1 MENTKKT
8 DRLLIKEPIIR
19 KLYILIGIFLLTIAT
34 ILIIENYFDNA
45 YTVKYQKVIHNQEQ
59 QQTIDHLLQRNLLNL
74 RLSFKS
80 FTSVTNQQQL
90 KNLRE
95 NIRNL
100 VKTSEEIIKV
110 LDEGGIVANV
120 ISVNMPAKDEIE
132 EVFKYDPDKY
142 TGTLPEVRELLPKV
156 SQLQMLA
163 DKIIAFVEKELK
175 SGRQPSQEYYNELNH
190 LIQQADTYFS
200 RINEIENKVS
210 YDINKRWNTL
220 NNTSINVVRK
230 YNRVKYF
237 ALFFFSIFT
246 IIITGILINQIKNV
260 ILKRYKAEEN
270 NKKLLQA
277 IEQSPIS
284 IMIIDTQGNIEYI
297 NQGFESITGYKKEE
311 IEGGNA
317 NFLKETGEDELA
329 NVLLQTIQEGK
340 VWRGELCNKKK
351 DGTEFW
357 EKVLISPVLSEDNT
371 ISNYVIIK
379 EDITEKRNLTESLRE
394 SNEAMK
400 TITENLP
407 VGVLIVNKK
416 KEIIQIN
423 QTAAKIMNFKSMEEA
438 LEHIK
443 GNSYE
448 TFFNTIRKDQYIDPV
463 SGVVVTSLEE
473 ILEVKENNVSRE
485 ILKNIIPIRL
495 NNEKVFLEAFM
506 DISAQKEVQKNEA
519 EANKAKSEFLANMS
533 HEIRTPMNGII
544 GASELLSKTRL
555 TKEQSNVVKIISRS
569 CENLLGIIN
578 DILDFS
584 KIEAG
589 KMKIES
595 YPFNIRSTI
604 DYILD
609 QMSIKTNEK
618 GIELMGSVEETIPN
632 VLIGDESRLIQ
643 ILVNLMGNAVKFTK
657 EGEVVLNVEVEKQI
671 GSDITLHFMV
681 EDSGIGIPK
690 DKLEKIFESFTQ
702 ADGSTTRK
710 FGGTG
715 LGTSISKM
723 LTELMGGKI
732 WVESPN
738 PNFAWSEESP
748 GSVFHFT
755 LPFVIEKN
763 QAAYELKSEKFSNIK
778 TLIVDNHRTNLLLL
792 KKTLNNWDI
801 PSETISD
808 EKSALD
814 LLKKTSDFNLVIID
828 THVFSNIDSSFISDV
843 KKIRRKIKTI
853 LFAADNKWQDQISLE
868 GVDYVLH
875 KPIQHLELF
884 KAIEKLFSESEK
896 NKGKLK
902 LSDLV
907 KNKKALLVEDNLIN
921 QKIAEKMLSKI
932 GLKTDIAVN
941 GEEAIEK
948 IENDEEGFDLIFMDV
963 QMPVLNGLDATRI
976 LREKNIHTPIIAMT
990 ANALKGDREVC
1001 LAAGMN
1007 DYIGK
1012 PVKMNDLEDI
1022 LSKWLNGNNA

>member
-1 MENTKKT
+1 M
-8 DRLLIKEPIIR
+8 
-19 KLYILIGIFLLTIAT
+19 
-34 ILIIENYFDNA
+34 
-45 YTVKYQKVIHNQEQ
+45 
-59 QQTIDHLLQRNLLNL
+59 
-74 RLSFKS
+74 
-80 FTSVTNQQQL
+80 
-90 KNLRE
+90 
-95 NIRNL
+95 
-100 VKTSEEIIKV
+100 
-110 LDEGGIVANV
+110 
-120 ISVNMPAKDEIE
+120 
-132 EVFKYDPDKY
+132 
-142 TGTLPEVRELLPKV
+142 
-156 SQLQMLA
+156 
-163 DKIIAFVEKELK
+163 
-175 SGRQPSQEYYNELNH
+175 
-190 LIQQADTYFS
+190 
-200 RINEIENKVS
+200 
-210 YDINKRWNTL
+210 
-220 NNTSINVVRK
+220 
-230 YNRVKYF
+230 
-237 ALFFFSIFT
+237 
-246 IIITGILINQIKNV
+246 LINQIKNV
-260 ILKRYKAEEN
+260 ILKRYSAEES

-284 IMIIDTQGNIEYI
+284 IMITDTQGNIEYI
-297 NQGFESITGYKKEE
+297 NQGFEKITGFKKEE
-311 IEGGNA
+311 IEGGNTDL
-317 NFLKETGEDELA
+317 LKDSGEDELA
-329 NVLLQTIQEGK
+329 DALLNTIQEGK
-340 VWRGELCNKKK
+340 VWTGELRNRKK

-371 ISNYVIIK
+371 ISNYVVIK

-407 VGVLIVNKK
+407 VGILIVNSN

-438 LEHIK
+438 FKHIK
-443 GNSYE
+443 GHSYE
-448 TFFNTIRKDQYIDPV
+448 TFFSTIRKDQYVDPV

-473 ILEVKENNVSRE
+473 MLEVKENNVSRE

-506 DISAQKEVQKNEA
+506 DISAQKEIQKNEA

-544 GASELLSKTRL
+544 GATELLTKTRL
-555 TKEQSNVVKIISRS
+555 TKEQNNVIKIIARS

-595 YPFNIRSTI
+595 YPFTVRSTI

-632 VLIGDESRLIQ
+632 VLIGDEGRLIQ

-657 EGEVVLNVEVEKQI
+657 EGEVVLKVEVEKQI
-671 GSDITLHFMV
+671 GTDITLHFMV

-690 DKLEKIFESFTQ
+690 DKIEKIFESFTQ

-755 LPFVIEKN
+755 LPFVIDKN
-763 QAAYELKSEKFSNIK
+763 QAAYEFNTDKFANIK

-801 PSETISD
+801 PSETIND
-808 EKSALD
+808 EKSAIN
-814 LLKKTSDFNLVIID
+814 LLKKSKEFNLVIID
-828 THVFSNIDSSFISDV
+828 THVFTKVDTRFISDI

-853 LFAADNKWQDQISLE
+853 LFAADDKWKDQISLE

-875 KPIQHLELF
+875 KPIQHIELF
-884 KAIEKLFSESEK
+884 KAIEKLFLEEEEEQEAITLSEVV
-896 NKGKLK
+896 KG
-902 LSDLV
+902 
-907 KNKKALLVEDNLIN
+907 KKALLVEDNIIN
-921 QKIAEKMLSKI
+921 QKIAEKMFSSI
-932 GLKTDIAVN
+932 GLKTEIAVN
-941 GEEAIEK
+941 GQEAVDMIAES
-948 IENDEEGFDLIFMDV
+948 NGFDLIFMDV
-963 QMPVLNGLDATRI
+963 QMPVLNGLDATVR
-976 LREKNIHTPIIAMT
+976 LREMNINTPIIAMT

-1022 LSKWLNGNNA
+1022 LLKWLKA

>member
-1 MENTKKT
+1 VDKLEKRKK
-8 DRLLIKEPIIR
+8 LLMKEPIIR
-19 KLYILIGIFLLTIAT
+19 KLYILIAVFMLTIAS
-34 ILIIENYFDNA
+34 ILVIENYFDNA

-59 QQTIDHLLQRNLLNL
+59 QQIIDHLLQRNLLNL
-74 RLSFKS
+74 RLSFKT
-80 FTSVTNQQQL
+80 FPTVTNQQQL
-90 KNLRE
+90 KSLRE
-95 NIRNL
+95 NIRSMIESS
-100 VKTSEEIIKV
+100 KDIIKV
-110 LDEGGIVANV
+110 LDEGGVVSNT
-120 ISVNMPAKDEIE
+120 ISVNMPARDEIE
-132 EVFKYDPDKY
+132 EVFRYEPDRY
-142 TGTLPEVRELLPKV
+142 TGTLPEIRELIPQI
-156 SQLQMLA
+156 SELQTIS
-163 DKIIAFVEKELK
+163 DKIIALIDRELR
-175 SGRQPSQEYYNELNH
+175 SGKPFPQEYFNSLNH
-190 LIQQADTYFS
+190 LIQQADSYFI
-200 RINEIENKVS
+200 RISEIENKIS

-230 YNRVKYF
+230 YNQLKYF
-237 ALFFFSIFT
+237 GLLFFSLFAIF
-246 IIITGILINQIKNV
+246 ITVMLINQIKNV
-260 ILKRYKAEEN
+260 ILKRYSAEES

-284 IMIIDTQGNIEYI
+284 IMITDTQGNIEYI
-297 NQGFESITGYKKEE
+297 NQGFEKITGFKKEE
-311 IEGGNA
+311 IEGGNTDL
-317 NFLKETGEDELA
+317 LKDSGEDELA
-329 NVLLQTIQEGK
+329 DALLNTIQEGK
-340 VWRGELCNKKK
+340 VWTGELRNRKK

-371 ISNYVIIK
+371 ISNYVVIK

-407 VGVLIVNKK
+407 VGILIVNSN

-438 LEHIK
+438 FKHIK
-443 GNSYE
+443 GHSYE
-448 TFFNTIRKDQYIDPV
+448 TFFSTIRKDQYVDPV

-473 ILEVKENNVSRE
+473 MLEVKENNVSRE

-506 DISAQKEVQKNEA
+506 DISAQKEIQKNEA

-544 GASELLSKTRL
+544 GATELLTKTRL
-555 TKEQSNVVKIISRS
+555 TKEQNNVIKIIARS

-595 YPFNIRSTI
+595 YPFTVRSTI

-632 VLIGDESRLIQ
+632 VLIGDEGRLIQ

-657 EGEVVLNVEVEKQI
+657 EGEVVLKVEVEKQI
-671 GSDITLHFMV
+671 GTDITLHFMV

-690 DKLEKIFESFTQ
+690 DKIEKIFESFTQ

-755 LPFVIEKN
+755 LPFVIDKN
-763 QAAYELKSEKFSNIK
+763 QAAYEFNTDKFANIK

-801 PSETISD
+801 PSETIND
-808 EKSALD
+808 EKSAIN
-814 LLKKTSDFNLVIID
+814 LLKKSKEFNLVIID
-828 THVFSNIDSSFISDV
+828 THVFTKVDTRFISDI

-853 LFAADNKWQDQISLE
+853 LFAADDKWKDQISLE

-875 KPIQHLELF
+875 KPIQHIELF
-884 KAIEKLFSESEK
+884 KAIEKLFLEEEEEQEAITLSEVV
-896 NKGKLK
+896 KG
-902 LSDLV
+902 
-907 KNKKALLVEDNLIN
+907 KKALLVEDNIIN
-921 QKIAEKMLSKI
+921 QKIAEKMFSSI
-932 GLKTDIAVN
+932 GLKTEIAVN
-941 GEEAIEK
+941 GQEAVDMIAES
-948 IENDEEGFDLIFMDV
+948 NGFDLIFMDV
-963 QMPVLNGLDATRI
+963 QMPVLNGLDATVR
-976 LREKNIHTPIIAMT
+976 LREMNINTPIIAMT

-1022 LSKWLNGNNA
+1022 LLKWLKA

>member
-1 MENTKKT
+1 MGTLNKSKN
-8 DRLLIKEPIIR
+8 LLLKEPIIR
-19 KLYILIGIFLLTIAT
+19 KLYILITVFMLTIAA
-34 ILIIENYFDNA
+34 ILVIENYFDNA
-45 YTVKYQKVIHNQEQ
+45 YTYKYQKVIHNQEQ
-59 QQTIDHLLQRNLLNL
+59 QQIIDHLLQRNLLNL
-74 RLSFKS
+74 RLSFKTLPS
-80 FTSVTNQQQL
+80 ITKHQQL
-90 KNLRE
+90 KNTRE
-95 NIRNL
+95 EIKKLIRN
-100 VKTSEEIIKV
+100 SNEIIKV
-110 LDEGGIVANV
+110 LDEGGQVVNL
-120 ISVNMPAKDEIE
+120 ISVNLPAKDEIE
-132 EVFKYDPDKY
+132 EVFKYEPDRY
-142 TGTLPEVRELLPKV
+142 TGTMPEVRELIPQM
-156 SQLQMLA
+156 SELQTLA
-163 DKIIAFVEKELK
+163 DKIISIIERQLSSK
-175 SGRQPSQEYYNELNH
+175 SQPDADYYNKLNH
-190 LIQQADTYFS
+190 LIQQADTYFT
-200 RINEIENKVS
+200 RINEIENKIS

-220 NNTSINVVRK
+220 NNTSINVARK
-230 YNRVKYF
+230 YNRLKYLGLF
-237 ALFFFSIFT
+237 AFSLFAV
-246 IIITGILINQIKNV
+246 IITWMVITQIRNV

-284 IMIIDTQGNIEYI
+284 IMITDTQGNIEYI
-297 NQGFESITGYKKEE
+297 NQGFEAITGFSKKE

-317 NFLKETGEDELA
+317 DLMKETGENELA

-340 VWRGELCNKKK
+340 VWTGEISSKKK
-351 DGTEFW
+351 DGSEFW

-371 ISNYVIIK
+371 ISNYVVIK

-407 VGVLIVNKK
+407 VGILIVNENR
-416 KEIIQIN
+416 EIIQIN

-438 LEHIK
+438 FEHIK
-443 GNSYE
+443 GSSYE
-448 TFFNTIRKDQYIDPV
+448 NFFSTIRKDQYVDPV

-495 NNEKVFLEAFM
+495 NNRKVFLEAFM
-506 DISAQKEVQKNEA
+506 DISAQKEIQKNEA

-544 GASELLSKTRL
+544 GATELLTKTRL
-555 TKEQSNVVKIISRS
+555 SKEQSNVVKIIARS
-569 CENLLGIIN
+569 CDNLLGIIN

-632 VLIGDESRLIQ
+632 VLIGDEGRLIQ
-643 ILVNLMGNAVKFTK
+643 ILVNLMGNAVKFTN
-657 EGEVVLNVEVEKQI
+657 EGEVVLKVEVEKQI
-671 GSDITLHFMV
+671 GSNITLHFMV

-763 QAAYELKSEKFSNIK
+763 QAAYELKTEKFSNIK
-778 TLIVDNHRTNLLLL
+778 TLIVDNHKTNLLLL

-814 LLKKTSDFNLVIID
+814 ILKKRSSNFNLVIID
-828 THVFSNIDSSFISDV
+828 SQVFANIDSSFISDI
-843 KKIRRKIKTI
+843 KKIRKKIKTI
-853 LFAADNKWQDQISLE
+853 LFAADNKWKDEISLE

-875 KPIQHLELF
+875 KPIQHIELF
-884 KAIEKLFSESEK
+884 KAIEKLFSETDGEK
-896 NKGKLK
+896 EEIK

-907 KNKKALLVEDNLIN
+907 KGKKALLVEDNLIN
-921 QKIAEKMLSKI
+921 QKIAEKMFSSI
-932 GLKTDIAVN
+932 GLETEIAEN

-948 IENDEEGFDLIFMDV
+948 IKKDNFDLIFMDV
-963 QMPVLNGLDATRI
+963 QMPVLNGLDATI
-976 LREKNIHTPIIAMT
+976 KLREMGINTPIIAMT

-1001 LAAGMN
+1001 LDAGMN

-1022 LSKWLNGNNA
+1022 LMRWLKKS

>member
-1 MENTKKT
+1 M
-8 DRLLIKEPIIR
+8 
-19 KLYILIGIFLLTIAT
+19 LTIAA
-34 ILIIENYFDNA
+34 ILVIENYFDNA
-45 YTVKYQKVIHNQEQ
+45 YTVKYQRVIHNQEQ
-59 QQTIDHLLQRNLLNL
+59 QQTIDHLLQKNLLNL

-80 FTSVTNQQQL
+80 FYTVNQYQQL

-95 NIRNL
+95 DIRAL
-100 VKTSEEIIKV
+100 IKKGKEIIKV
-110 LDEGGIVANV
+110 LDEGGEVASV
-120 ISVNMPAKDEIE
+120 ISVNLPAKDEIE
-132 EVFKYDPDKY
+132 EVFRYEPDKY
-142 TGTLPEVRELLPKV
+142 TGSLPEVRELIPQI
-156 SQLQMLA
+156 SELQTLA
-163 DKIIAFVEKELK
+163 DKIIANVEKELNTQK
-175 SGRQPSQEYYNELNH
+175 QPSPEYLNSLSH
-190 LIQQADTYFS
+190 FIQQAGTHFD
-200 RINEIENKVS
+200 RINEIENKIS

-237 ALFFFSIFT
+237 GLFFFSLFSIF
-246 IIITGILINQIKNV
+246 ITGMMISQIRTV
-260 ILKRYKAEEN
+260 IVNRYKAEEN
-270 NKKLLQA
+270 SRKLVQA

-284 IMIIDTQGNIEYI
+284 IMITDTQGNIEYI
-297 NQGFESITGYKKEE
+297 NQGFETITGIKKERN
-311 IEGGNA
+311 EGDNI
-317 NFLKETGEDELA
+317 NLLKGTGEDEFA
-329 NVLLQTIQEGK
+329 NVLIQTIQEGK
-340 VWRGELCNKKK
+340 VWTGELSNKKN
-351 DGTEFW
+351 DGSKYW

-371 ISNYVIIK
+371 ISNYVVIK

-407 VGVLIVNKK
+407 VGILIVDKN

-423 QTAAKIMNFKSMEEA
+423 QTAAKIMNFKSMDEA
-438 LEHIK
+438 NNHIK
-443 GNSYE
+443 GHSYA
-448 TFFNTIRKDQYIDPV
+448 TFFSTIRKDQYIDPV
-463 SGVVVTSLEE
+463 SGVVVTSSEE

-544 GASELLSKTRL
+544 GAAELLTKTRL
-555 TKEQSNVVKIISRS
+555 TKEQTNVITIISRS

-595 YPFNIRSTI
+595 YTFNIRSTI
-604 DYILD
+604 DYLLD

-618 GIELMGSVEETIPN
+618 GIELMGVVEETIPN
-632 VLIGDESRLIQ
+632 VLIGDEGRLIQ
-643 ILVNLMGNAVKFTK
+643 ILVNLMGNAIKFTK
-657 EGEVVLNVEVEKQI
+657 EGEVVLKVEVEKQI
-671 GSDITLHFMV
+671 GSNITLHFMV

-723 LTELMGGKI
+723 LAELMGGKI

-748 GSVFHFT
+748 GSVFHFAI
-755 LPFVIEKN
+755 PFIIEKN
-763 QAAYELKSEKFSNIK
+763 QAAFELKTEKFANIK
-778 TLIVDNHRTNLLLL
+778 TLIVDNHKTNLLLL

-801 PSETISD
+801 LSETISD
-808 EKSALD
+808 EKSAFD
-814 LLKKTSDFNLVIID
+814 LLKKHADFNLVIID
-828 THVFSNIDSSFISDV
+828 THIFTDIDSHFISDI
-843 KKIRRKIKTI
+843 KKIRKKIKTI
-853 LFAADNKWQDQISLE
+853 LFAADNKWKEQISLE
-868 GVDYVLH
+868 DVDYVLQ

-884 KAIEKLFSESEK
+884 KAIEKLFTDDDEK
-896 NKGKLK
+896 EKVK

-907 KNKKALLVEDNLIN
+907 KNKRALLVEDNIIN
-921 QKIAEKMLSKI
+921 QKIAEKMLSSI
-932 GLKTDIAVN
+932 GIKAIIAVN
-941 GEEAIEK
+941 GQEAIDI
-948 IENDEEGFDLIFMDV
+948 IESDEVGFDLIFMDV
-963 QMPVLNGLDATRI
+963 QMPVLNGLDATVK
-976 LREKNIHTPIIAMT
+976 LRKMNVNTPIIAMT
-990 ANALKGDREVC
+990 ANALKGDKEIC
-1001 LAAGMN
+1001 LDAGMN
-1007 DYIGK
+1007 DYMGK

-1022 LSKWLNGNNA
+1022 LLKWLPNDLS

>member
-1 MENTKKT
+1 VDKLEKRKK
-8 DRLLIKEPIIR
+8 LLMKEPIIR
-19 KLYILIGIFLLTIAT
+19 KLYILIAVFMLTIAS
-34 ILIIENYFDNA
+34 ILVIENYFDNA

-59 QQTIDHLLQRNLLNL
+59 QQIIDHLLQRNLLNL
-74 RLSFKS
+74 RLSFKT
-80 FTSVTNQQQL
+80 FPTVTNQQQL
-90 KNLRE
+90 KSLRE
-95 NIRNL
+95 NIRSMIESS
-100 VKTSEEIIKV
+100 KDIIKV
-110 LDEGGIVANV
+110 LDEGGVVSNT
-120 ISVNMPAKDEIE
+120 ISVNMPARDEIE
-132 EVFKYDPDKY
+132 EVFRYEPDRY
-142 TGTLPEVRELLPKV
+142 TGTLPEIRELIPQI
-156 SQLQMLA
+156 SELQTIS
-163 DKIIAFVEKELK
+163 DKIIALIDRELR
-175 SGRQPSQEYYNELNH
+175 SGKPFPQEYFNTLNH
-190 LIQQADTYFS
+190 LIQQADSYFI
-200 RINEIENKVS
+200 RISEIENKIS

-230 YNRVKYF
+230 YNQLKYF
-237 ALFFFSIFT
+237 GLLFFSLFAIF
-246 IIITGILINQIKNV
+246 ITVMLINQIKNV
-260 ILKRYKAEEN
+260 ILKRYSAEES

-284 IMIIDTQGNIEYI
+284 IMITDTQGNIEYI
-297 NQGFESITGYKKEE
+297 NQGFEKITGFKKEE
-311 IEGGNA
+311 IEGGNTDL
-317 NFLKETGEDELA
+317 LKDSGEDELA
-329 NVLLQTIQEGK
+329 DALLNTIQEGK
-340 VWRGELCNKKK
+340 VWTGELRNRKK

-371 ISNYVIIK
+371 ISNYVVIK

-407 VGVLIVNKK
+407 VGILIVNSN

-438 LEHIK
+438 FKHIK
-443 GNSYE
+443 GHSYE
-448 TFFNTIRKDQYIDPV
+448 TFFSTIRKDQYVDPV

-473 ILEVKENNVSRE
+473 MLEVKENNVSRE

-506 DISAQKEVQKNEA
+506 DISAQKEIQKNEA

-544 GASELLSKTRL
+544 GATELLTKTRL
-555 TKEQSNVVKIISRS
+555 TKEQNNVIKIIARS

-595 YPFNIRSTI
+595 YPFTVRSTI

-632 VLIGDESRLIQ
+632 VLIGDEGRLIQ

-657 EGEVVLNVEVEKQI
+657 EGEVVLKVEVEKQI
-671 GSDITLHFMV
+671 GTDITLHFMV

-690 DKLEKIFESFTQ
+690 DKIEKIFESFTQ

-755 LPFVIEKN
+755 LPFVIDKN
-763 QAAYELKSEKFSNIK
+763 QAAYEFNTDKFANIK

-801 PSETISD
+801 PSETIND
-808 EKSALD
+808 EKSAIN
-814 LLKKTSDFNLVIID
+814 LLKKSKEFNLVIID
-828 THVFSNIDSSFISDV
+828 THVFTKVDTRFISDI

-853 LFAADNKWQDQISLE
+853 LFAADDKWKDQISLE

-875 KPIQHLELF
+875 KPIQHIELF
-884 KAIEKLFSESEK
+884 KAIEKLFLEEEEEQEAITLSEVV
-896 NKGKLK
+896 KG
-902 LSDLV
+902 
-907 KNKKALLVEDNLIN
+907 KKALLVEDNIIN
-921 QKIAEKMLSKI
+921 QKIAEKMFSSI
-932 GLKTDIAVN
+932 GLKTEIAVN
-941 GEEAIEK
+941 GQEAVDMIAES
-948 IENDEEGFDLIFMDV
+948 NGFDLIFMDV
-963 QMPVLNGLDATRI
+963 QMPVLNGLDATVR
-976 LREKNIHTPIIAMT
+976 LREMNINTPIIAMT

-1022 LSKWLNGNNA
+1022 LLKWLKA

>member
-1 MENTKKT
+1 MHKLKK
-8 DRLLIKEPIIR
+8 RKKLFMNEPIIR
-19 KLYILIGIFLLTIAT
+19 KLYILIGVFMLTIAS

-45 YTVKYQKVIHNQEQ
+45 YTVKYQRVIHNQEQ
-59 QQTIDHLLQRNLLNL
+59 QQIIDHLLQRNLLNL
-74 RLSFKS
+74 RLSFKT
-80 FTSVTNQQQL
+80 FPTVTRQQQL

-95 NIRNL
+95 NIRSMINSS
-100 VKTSEEIIKV
+100 KEIIKV
-110 LDEGGIVANV
+110 LDEGGIVSNT
-120 ISVNMPAKDEIE
+120 ISVNMPARDEIE
-132 EVFKYDPDKY
+132 EVFRYEPDKY
-142 TGTLPEVRELLPKV
+142 TGTLSEIRELIPQI
-156 SQLQMLA
+156 SELQSLA
-163 DKIIAFVEKELK
+163 DKIIALIEREISTGKPFT
-175 SGRQPSQEYYNELNH
+175 QDYYNTLNH
-190 LIQQADTYFS
+190 LIQQADTYFT
-200 RINEIENKVS
+200 RISEIENKIS

-230 YNRVKYF
+230 YNRLKYF
-237 ALFFFSIFT
+237 GLLFFSLFAIF
-246 IIITGILINQIKNV
+246 ITGMLINQIKNV
-260 ILKRYKAEEN
+260 ILNRYKAEEN

-284 IMIIDTQGNIEYI
+284 IMITDTQGNIEYI
-297 NQGFESITGYKKEE
+297 NQGFEKITGFKKEE

-317 NFLKETGEDELA
+317 DLLKDSGEDEFA
-329 NVLLQTIQEGK
+329 DVLLNTIQEGR
-340 VWRGELCNKKK
+340 VWTGELCNKKK

-371 ISNYVIIK
+371 ISNYVVIK

-407 VGVLIVNKK
+407 VGILIVNKN

-423 QTAAKIMNFKSMEEA
+423 QTAAKIMNFNSMEEA
-438 LEHIK
+438 FDHIK

-448 TFFNTIRKDQYIDPV
+448 TYFSTIRKDQYVDPV

-506 DISAQKEVQKNEA
+506 DISAQKEIQKNEA

-544 GASELLSKTRL
+544 GATELLSKTRL
-555 TKEQSNVVKIISRS
+555 TKEQNNVIKIIARS
-569 CENLLGIIN
+569 CDNLLGIIN

-632 VLIGDESRLIQ
+632 VLIGDEGRLIQ

-657 EGEVVLNVEVEKQI
+657 EGEVVLKVEVEKQI

-763 QAAYELKSEKFSNIK
+763 QAAYELKTEKFANIR

-801 PSETISD
+801 PSDTISD
-808 EKSALD
+808 EKSALN
-814 LLKKTSDFNLVIID
+814 LLKKSKDFNLVIID
-828 THVFSNIDSSFISDV
+828 THVFTKVDSSFIADI
-843 KKIRRKIKTI
+843 KKIRSKIKTI
-853 LFAADNKWQDQISLE
+853 LFAADDKWKGMLSLE
-868 GVDYVLH
+868 GVDYVLQ

-884 KAIEKLFSESEK
+884 KAIERLFSETEDK
-896 NKGKLK
+896 KEAVT

-907 KNKKALLVEDNLIN
+907 KGKKALLVEDNLIN
-921 QKIAEKMLSKI
+921 QKIAQKMLSSI
-932 GLKTDIAVN
+932 GLDTEIAVN
-941 GEEAIEK
+941 GQEAVDMITEK
-948 IENDEEGFDLIFMDV
+948 NGFDLIFMDV
-963 QMPVLNGLDATRI
+963 QMPVLNGLDATRK
-976 LREKNIHTPIIAMT
+976 LREMNIDTPIIAMT

-1001 LAAGMN
+1001 IDAGMN

-1022 LSKWLNGNNA
+1022 LLRWLKM

>member
-1 MENTKKT
+1 M
-8 DRLLIKEPIIR
+8 KEPIIR
-19 KLYILIGIFLLTIAT
+19 KLYILIGVFMLTIAS

-59 QQTIDHLLQRNLLNL
+59 QQIIDHLLQRNLLNL

-80 FTSVTNQQQL
+80 FPTVTNQQQL

-95 NIRNL
+95 NIRSMINSSKDI
-100 VKTSEEIIKV
+100 VKV
-110 LDEGGIVANV
+110 LDEGGVIANT

-132 EVFKYDPDKY
+132 EVFRYDPDKY
-142 TGTLPEVRELLPKV
+142 TGTLPEIRELIPQI
-156 SQLQMLA
+156 SELQAIA
-163 DKIIAFVEKELK
+163 DKIIALIDRELR
-175 SGRQPSQEYYNELNH
+175 SGKGFSQEYLNALNH
-190 LIQQADTYFS
+190 LIQQADSYFT
-200 RINEIENKVS
+200 RIGEIENKIS

-230 YNRVKYF
+230 YNRLKYF
-237 ALFFFSIFT
+237 GLLFFSLFAIF
-246 IIITGILINQIKNV
+246 ITGMLINQIKNV
-260 ILKRYKAEEN
+260 ILNRYKAEEN

-284 IMIIDTQGNIEYI
+284 IMITDTQGNIEYI
-297 NQGFESITGYKKEE
+297 NQGFEKITGFKKDE

-317 NFLKETGEDELA
+317 DLLKDSGEDELA
-329 NVLLQTIQEGK
+329 DVLLNTIQEGRI
-340 VWRGELCNKKK
+340 WTGELCNKKK

-371 ISNYVIIK
+371 ISNYVVIK

-407 VGVLIVNKK
+407 VGILIVNKN

-423 QTAAKIMNFKSMEEA
+423 QTAAKIMNFKTMEEA
-438 LEHIK
+438 FEHIK
-443 GNSYE
+443 GSSYD
-448 TFFNTIRKDQYIDPV
+448 TFFSTIRKDQYVDPV

-506 DISAQKEVQKNEA
+506 DISAQKEIQKNEA

-544 GASELLSKTRL
+544 GATELLTKTRL
-555 TKEQSNVVKIISRS
+555 TKEQNNVIKIIARS
-569 CENLLGIIN
+569 CENLLSIIN

-632 VLIGDESRLIQ
+632 VLIGDEGRLIQ

-657 EGEVVLNVEVEKQI
+657 EGEVVLKVEVEKQI
-671 GSDITLHFMV
+671 GPDITLHFMV

-763 QAAYELKSEKFSNIK
+763 QAAYELKTEKFADIK

-808 EKSALD
+808 EKSALN
-814 LLKKTSDFNLVIID
+814 LLKKSKEFNLVIID
-828 THVFSNIDSSFISDV
+828 THVFTKVDSSIIRDI
-843 KKIRRKIKTI
+843 KKIRSKIKTI
-853 LFAADNKWQDQISLE
+853 LFAADDKWKGSLSLE
-868 GVDYVLH
+868 GVDYVLN

-884 KAIEKLFSESEK
+884 KAIEKLFSKAEEEQEAVT
-896 NKGKLK
+896 LTE
-902 LSDLV
+902 LV
-907 KNKKALLVEDNLIN
+907 KGKKALLVEDNLIN
-921 QKIAEKMLSKI
+921 QKIAQKMLSSI
-932 GLKTDIAVN
+932 GLDTEIAVN
-941 GEEAIEK
+941 GQEAIDLIADK
-948 IENDEEGFDLIFMDV
+948 NGYDLIFMDV
-963 QMPVLNGLDATRI
+963 QMPVLNGLDATRK
-976 LREKNIHTPIIAMT
+976 LREMNIDTPIIAMT
-990 ANALKGDREVC
+990 ANALKGDRDVC
-1001 LAAGMN
+1001 IAAGMN

-1022 LSKWLNGNNA
+1022 LLRWLKI